1 VVLLD
6 VVADGDRILGL
17 NTGEADGGR
26 ASVCPSL
33 PSDGPLPTDL
43 VGDRLTR

>member
-1 VVLLD
+1 MVLLD

-26 ASVCPSL
+26 ASVCHPAHKEFGEIGERRS
-33 PSDGPLPTDL
+33 
-43 VGDRLTR
+43 

>member
-26 ASVCPSL
+26 ASVCPDPAHKEFGEIGERRS
-33 PSDGPLPTDL
+33 
-43 VGDRLTR
+43 